1 MSNTLKLVNLSISG
15 TLGIKL
21 GAAGSGS
28 QCANHCAM
36 LAPISQ
42 NFTRVDSPEA
52 KRNGVSGVSF
62 LHGVV
67 MELAPGCDAL
77 QLQEDVLRDPA
88 LQRLLL
94 HLREILRQILL
105 PELLRVLKS

>member
-1 MSNTLKLVNLSISG
+1 
-15 TLGIKL
+15 
-21 GAAGSGS
+21 
-28 QCANHCAM
+28 M

-42 NFTRVDSPEA
+42 IFTRVDSPEA

-77 QLQEDVLRDPA
+77 QLQEDVLRYPA

-94 HLREILRQILL
+94 HLREIFRRILL